1 MYSLCNPS
9 QFLLTICFTSWR
21 WRVNW
26 NRVTNISASIEHCVF
41 CEICYHFRHA
51 NLWFSFAF
59 SGKHPVSALAEY
71 CSKRKWQLP
80 DYSLVFDQGPAH
92 HKQFLF
98 KVLVNSVEYQP
109 AVVCGN
115 KKQAKAQA
123 AIYAL
128 KGLGLIPEDADIS
141 AV

>member
-1 MYSLCNPS
+1 MVLGIAYINGFVEQLRSVKYCTAVLKRPKITRFSL
-9 QFLLTICFTSWR
+9 LL
-21 WRVNW
+21 
-26 NRVTNISASIEHCVF
+26 
-41 CEICYHFRHA
+41 
-51 NLWFSFAF
+51 
-59 SGKHPVSALAEY
+59 LAIPLN

-80 DYSLVFDQGPAH
+80 DYTLVFDHGPAH

-123 AIYAL
+123 AIFAL
-128 KGLGLIPEDADIS
+128 KGLGLIPEDAEIS

>member
-1 MYSLCNPS
+1 MCL
-9 QFLLTICFTSWR
+9 FLI
-21 WRVNW
+21 
-26 NRVTNISASIEHCVF
+26 
-41 CEICYHFRHA
+41 
-51 NLWFSFAF
+51 NLFFQSYFA
-59 SGKHPVSALAEY
+59 GKHPVSALAEY

-80 DYSLVFDQGPAH
+80 DYTLVFDHGPAH

-123 AIYAL
+123 AIFAL
-128 KGLGLIPEDADIS
+128 KGLGLIPEDAEIS

>member
-1 MYSLCNPS
+1 MPLDPM
-9 QFLLTICFTSWR
+9 LLRILAQQGACSVKWSSSEDLFMMK
-21 WRVNW
+21 
-26 NRVTNISASIEHCVF
+26 
-41 CEICYHFRHA
+41 
-51 NLWFSFAF
+51 

-80 DYSLVFDQGPAH
+80 DYSLIFDHGPAH

-128 KGLGLIPEDADIS
+128 KGLGLIPEDAVIS

>member
-1 MYSLCNPS
+1 MS
-9 QFLLTICFTSWR
+9 
-21 WRVNW
+21 
-26 NRVTNISASIEHCVF
+26 
-41 CEICYHFRHA
+41 
-51 NLWFSFAF
+51 FSHKLFFQSYFA
-59 SGKHPVSALAEY
+59 GKHPVSALAEY
-71 CSKRKWQLP
+71 CSKRKLQLP
-80 DYSLVFDQGPAH
+80 DYTLVFDHGPAH

-123 AIYAL
+123 AIFAL
-128 KGLGLIPEDADIS
+128 KGLGLIPEDAEIS

>member
-1 MYSLCNPS
+1 MPKSIVHVGSMLPFQYIN
-9 QFLLTICFTSWR
+9 LLVS
-21 WRVNW
+21 
-26 NRVTNISASIEHCVF
+26 S
-41 CEICYHFRHA
+41 
-51 NLWFSFAF
+51 SFQ
-59 SGKHPVSALAEY
+59 GKHPVSALAEY

-115 KKQAKAQA
+115 KKQAKAHA

>member
-1 MYSLCNPS
+1 
-9 QFLLTICFTSWR
+9 LT
-21 WRVNW
+21 
-26 NRVTNISASIEHCVF
+26 
-41 CEICYHFRHA
+41 
-51 NLWFSFAF
+51 
-59 SGKHPVSALAEY
+59 GKHPVSALAEY
-71 CSKRKWQLP
+71 CSKRKWPLP

-98 KVLVNSVEYQP
+98 KVLVNGTEFQP

-123 AIYAL
+123 AIFAL

-141 AV
+141 AL

>member
-1 MYSLCNPS
+1 MMK
-9 QFLLTICFTSWR
+9 
-21 WRVNW
+21 
-26 NRVTNISASIEHCVF
+26 
-41 CEICYHFRHA
+41 
-51 NLWFSFAF
+51 

-80 DYSLVFDQGPAH
+80 DYTLVFDHGPAH

-123 AIYAL
+123 AIFAL
-128 KGLGLIPEDADIS
+128 KGLGLIPEDAEIS